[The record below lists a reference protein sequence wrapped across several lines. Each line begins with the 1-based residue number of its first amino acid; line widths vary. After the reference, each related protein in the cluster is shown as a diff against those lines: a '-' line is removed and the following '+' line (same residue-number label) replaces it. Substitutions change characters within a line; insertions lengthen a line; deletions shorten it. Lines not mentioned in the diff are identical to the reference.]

1 MLSSVLETGHLNGLT
16 RSKGDNMIPKE
27 VRVNMTPAQ
36 VQQYLYQYSLFRSQD
51 ERKQRLD
58 ISKKC
63 NVSITVTKSA
73 RKCYVMDRL
82 VVSLPRSRAFAQ
94 EFSAAVRTVLNTLI
108 AVNDAI
114 EY

>member
-1 MLSSVLETGHLNGLT
+1 
-16 RSKGDNMIPKE
+16 MIPKE

-51 ERKQRLD
+51 ERRQRLD
-58 ISKKC
+58 IFKKC

-73 RKCYVMDRL
+73 RKCYVMGRL
-82 VVSLPRSRAFAQ
+82 VVGLPRSRAFAQ

>member
-1 MLSSVLETGHLNGLT
+1 
-16 RSKGDNMIPKE
+16 MIPKE

-36 VQQYLYQYSLFRSQD
+36 VQQYMYQYSLFRSQD
-51 ERKQRLD
+51 ERRQRLD
-58 ISKKC
+58 IFKKC

-73 RKCYVMDRL
+73 RKCYVMDML
-82 VVSLPRSRAFAQ
+82 VVSLPRSRIFAR

>member
-1 MLSSVLETGHLNGLT
+1 
-16 RSKGDNMIPKE
+16 MIPKE

-51 ERKQRLD
+51 ERRQRLD
-58 ISKKC
+58 IFKKC

-82 VVSLPRSRAFAQ
+82 VVSLPRSRIFAQ
-94 EFSAAVRTVLNTLI
+94 EFNMALRAVLDALC
-108 AVNDAI
+108 AVKG
-114 EY
+114 ELL